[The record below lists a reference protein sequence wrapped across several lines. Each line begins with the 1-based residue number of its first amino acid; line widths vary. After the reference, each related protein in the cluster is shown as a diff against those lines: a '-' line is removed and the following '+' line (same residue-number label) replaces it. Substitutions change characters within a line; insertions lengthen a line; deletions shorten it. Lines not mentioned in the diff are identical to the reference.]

1 MQHYPLQ
8 TSARYTAALFV
19 VIVQKRSYKSSYGKG
34 MQVEWKWNGVE
45 LETNDLVNQW
55 RADLTRLNKMILF
68 SKRKKI
74 W

>member
-8 TSARYTAALFV
+8 TFARYTAALFV
-19 VIVQKRSYKSSYGKG
+19 VIFQKRSYKSSYGKG